1 MGYKKYEKIIL
12 YIFTI
17 CLILFI
23 LLLFIVLFKY
33 YKKTKVQNIPI
44 FHSIIEEE
52 VEMNLDGTHSENIS
66 LSRFLK

>member
-1 MGYKKYEKIIL
+1 MSYKKYEKIIL

-17 CLILFI
+17 CLIIFI
-23 LLLFIVLFKY
+23 IVLFLFLLKY

-44 FHSIIEEE
+44 LRTLIEEE
-52 VEMNLDGTHSENIS
+52 VEMNLDETHSEDIS